1 MTDTPGPGEESGSP
15 SAENLETLREGSMI
29 GEFEITGVIGEGG
42 FGTVYLATDHSLQ
55 RRVALKEYRP
65 AALATRQGHAVVV
78 RSQRHAEAFE
88 AGLRSFLNEARTL
101 ARFDHPSLVRVYRV
115 WQENS
120 TAYMAMALCEGRPLT
135 SIVRDHPEEVN
146 EAWLRGV
153 LG

>member
-1 MTDTPGPGEESGSP
+1 MTDKPGPGEDPGSA

-78 RSQRHAEAFE
+78 RRSSAFIACGRRTAPPTWRWRCAK
-88 AGLRSFLNEARTL
+88 AGR
-101 ARFDHPSLVRVYRV
+101 
-115 WQENS
+115 
-120 TAYMAMALCEGRPLT
+120 
-135 SIVRDHPEEVN
+135 
-146 EAWLRGV
+146 
-153 LG
+153 